1 MAEEDQEAK
10 KFSAMKVTTSIRQR
24 HKGLL
29 EEIQKE
35 IRNGETFLQGSMSDR
50 DRLRLRAEMRQ
61 QEKGSKL

>member
-1 MAEEDQEAK
+1 
-10 KFSAMKVTTSIRQR
+10 MKITTSIRQR

-35 IRNGETFLQGSMSDR
+35 IRTGETFLQGSMSDR
-50 DRLRLRAEMRQ
+50 ERLRLRQEMRQ